1 MKTTTKKTVL
11 LVAIAALFSN
21 TTTAETTAPSNY
33 DQGFRLGV
41 GLNAGY
47 ATQDPYKLALR
58 W

>member
-1 MKTTTKKTVL
+1 MKTNKIKTVL

-21 TTTAETTAPSNY
+21 TTTAQETTAPSNY

-47 ATQDPYKLALR
+47 ATQDPYKLH
-58 W
+58 